1 MYWISQLLLVL
12 SVSVAV
18 GAATLHC
25 SSHQLQTLLGDYSQT
40 CAAAFGEVL
49 TLSAEFS
56 EGLHSLNR
64 STSRLAAA
72 VQQVGELTN

>member
-1 MYWISQLLLVL
+1 MYWVRFLLVL
-12 SVSVAV
+12 SASAAV
-18 GAATLHC
+18 DAATLQC

-56 EGLHSLNR
+56 DGLHYLNHS
-64 STSRLAAA
+64 STRLAAA
-72 VQQVGELTN
+72 VQQVG